1 LRTSA
6 GNPTD
11 TEKEKTVSL
20 YTDQMTVQTDI
31 DRRYEL
37 AGVDRHD
44 THNHDRHR
52 YDLPTRP
59 LGAHPLAAFVARL
72 VGGSATPSR
81 KHTQRSAPVVT
92 GRPRH
97 P

>member
-1 LRTSA
+1 M
-6 GNPTD
+6 
-11 TEKEKTVSL
+11 SL
-20 YTDQMTVQTDI
+20 YTDQMIVQAEI
-31 DRRYEL
+31 DRRFEL
-37 AGVDRHD
+37 AGVDPHD

-52 YDLPTRP
+52 HDLPARP

-81 KHTQRSAPVVT
+81 RRSQRGTPVVT

>member
-1 LRTSA
+1 M
-6 GNPTD
+6 
-11 TEKEKTVSL
+11 SL
-20 YTDQMTVQTDI
+20 YIDNNVVQADI
-31 DRRYEL
+31 DRRFEL
-37 AGVDRHD
+37 AGVDLHD

-52 YDLPTRP
+52 YDLPARP

-72 VGGSATPSR
+72 VGGPATPSR
-81 KHTQRSAPVVT
+81 TAVRSRTPTVVT

>member
-1 LRTSA
+1 M
-6 GNPTD
+6 
-11 TEKEKTVSL
+11 SL

-44 THNHDRHR
+44 THHHDRHR

-59 LGAHPLAAFVARL
+59 LGAHPLAAWVARL
-72 VGGSATPSR
+72 VGGPATPSR
-81 KHTQRSAPVVT
+81 KRSRQGTPVVT

>member
-1 LRTSA
+1 M
-6 GNPTD
+6 
-11 TEKEKTVSL
+11 SL
-20 YTDQMTVQTDI
+20 YTDQMTVQTEI

-37 AGVDRHD
+37 AGVDRHA
-44 THNHDRHR
+44 THDHDRHR
-52 YDLPTRP
+52 HDLPTRP

-72 VGGSATPSR
+72 LGPATSSRNRARRSGG
-81 KHTQRSAPVVT
+81 VVA

>member
-1 LRTSA
+1 M
-6 GNPTD
+6 
-11 TEKEKTVSL
+11 SL
-20 YTDQMTVQTDI
+20 YTDTTIVQADI

-44 THNHDRHR
+44 THHHDRHR

-72 VGGSATPSR
+72 LSGPSTPSR
-81 KHTQRSAPVVT
+81 GGARRSTPVAA

>member
-1 LRTSA
+1 M
-6 GNPTD
+6 
-11 TEKEKTVSL
+11 SL
-20 YTDQMTVQTDI
+20 YTDQMIVQTEI

-37 AGVDRHD
+37 AGVDRRD

-52 YDLPTRP
+52 YDLPVRP

-72 VGGSATPSR
+72 LSGPSTPSR
-81 KHTQRSAPVVT
+81 GGARRSTPVAA

>member
-1 LRTSA
+1 M
-6 GNPTD
+6 
-11 TEKEKTVSL
+11 SL
-20 YTDQMTVQTDI
+20 YIDQMFVQTEI

-44 THNHDRHR
+44 THHHERHR
-52 YDLPTRP
+52 YDLPVRP
-59 LGAHPLAAFVARL
+59 IGAHPLAAFVARL
-72 VGGSATPSR
+72 VGGSPTPSR
-81 KHTQRSAPVVT
+81 KRSQRSTPVVT

>member
-1 LRTSA
+1 M
-6 GNPTD
+6 
-11 TEKEKTVSL
+11 SL
-20 YTDQMTVQTDI
+20 YTDKIVVQTDI

-52 YDLPTRP
+52 YDLPARP

-72 VGGSATPSR
+72 VGGPATPSR
-81 KHTQRSAPVVT
+81 KRSERTTPVAS

>member
-1 LRTSA
+1 M
-6 GNPTD
+6 
-11 TEKEKTVSL
+11 SL
-20 YTDQMTVQTDI
+20 YTDQMFLQTEI

-52 YDLPTRP
+52 YDVPVRP
-59 LGAHPLAAFVARL
+59 LVAHPLVAFVVRL
-72 VGGSATPSR
+72 LGGASTPSR
-81 KHTQRSAPVVT
+81 GGARRSTAVAAD
-92 GRPRH
+92 RPRH

>member
-1 LRTSA
+1 M
-6 GNPTD
+6 
-11 TEKEKTVSL
+11 SL

-52 YDLPTRP
+52 HDLPTRP

-72 VGGSATPSR
+72 VGGSATLSR
-81 KHTQRSAPVVT
+81 TRSQRSTPVVT

>member
-1 LRTSA
+1 M
-6 GNPTD
+6 N
-11 TEKEKTVSL
+11 L
-20 YTDQMTVQTDI
+20 YTDQMFVQTEI

-52 YDLPTRP
+52 YDLPARP

-72 VGGSATPSR
+72 AGRLRDAVPEALAAQHAGGR
-81 KHTQRSAPVVT
+81 RSPAPPVT
-92 GRPRH
+92 TLVSPRV

>member
-1 LRTSA
+1 M
-6 GNPTD
+6 
-11 TEKEKTVSL
+11 SL
-20 YTDQMTVQTDI
+20 YTDTTIVQADI

-44 THNHDRHR
+44 THHHGRHR

-72 VGGSATPSR
+72 LGGPTRTSQGGARRGTPV
-81 KHTQRSAPVVT
+81 AA

>member
-1 LRTSA
+1 M
-6 GNPTD
+6 
-11 TEKEKTVSL
+11 SL

-52 YDLPTRP
+52 YDLPVRP

-72 VGGSATPSR
+72 LGPATPSR
-81 KHTQRSAPVVT
+81 NRSRRSAPVAA